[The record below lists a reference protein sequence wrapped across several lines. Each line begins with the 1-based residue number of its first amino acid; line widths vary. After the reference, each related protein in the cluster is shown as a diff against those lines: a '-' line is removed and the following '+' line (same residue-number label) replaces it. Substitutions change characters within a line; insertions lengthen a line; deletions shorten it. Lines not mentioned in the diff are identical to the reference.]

1 MTVLHHR
8 DAVSTHSRPKAAG
21 SEWALAVE
29 APQFQHTA
37 ARRRLGARL
46 SVRGYSIG
54 VSTHSRPKA
63 AGLKTVCKQTLINV
77 STHSRPKAA
86 GFCHNTG
93 IHRPWH
99 VSTHSR
105 PKAAGGYRTPRRNAR
120 IVSTHSRPKAAG
132 MCCDNGKVQ
141 PYCFNT
147 QPPEGGC
154 VFGCVQP
161 FVMVGFNTQ
170 PPEGGW
176 FRILIKAAQS
186 VRFQHTA
193 ARRRLGNHAGCERR
207 SNACFNTQ
215 PPEGGWASA
224 WLMTWS
230 LQVSTH
236 SRPKAA
242 GLGAVSLL
250 CLDTVSTHSRPKAA
264 GFYKLPT

>member
-1 MTVLHHR
+1 MRFTRPKTKEVSTHSRPKAAGENIVKTLR
-8 DAVSTHSRPKAAG
+8 IVPVSTHSRPKAAG

-86 GFCHNTG
+86 GYTGQKKYAITASFNTQPPEGGWLWLGTSGLSFRVSTHSRPKAAGFCHNTG

-147 QPPEGGC
+147 QPPEGGW
-154 VFGCVQP
+154 
-161 FVMVGFNTQ
+161 
-170 PPEGGW
+170 GW
-176 FRILIKAAQS
+176 QR
-186 VRFQHTA
+186 
-193 ARRRLGNHAGCERR
+193 
-207 SNACFNTQ
+207 
-215 PPEGGWASA
+215 
-224 WLMTWS
+224 
-230 LQVSTH
+230 
-236 SRPKAA
+236 
-242 GLGAVSLL
+242 
-250 CLDTVSTHSRPKAA
+250 
-264 GFYKLPT
+264 

>member
-1 MTVLHHR
+1 MC
-8 DAVSTHSRPKAAG
+8 SSK
-21 SEWALAVE
+21 
-29 APQFQHTA
+29 
-37 ARRRLGARL
+37 RLN
-46 SVRGYSIG
+46 
-54 VSTHSRPKA
+54 
-63 AGLKTVCKQTLINV
+63 QWV

-147 QPPEGGC
+147 QPPEGGW

-176 FRILIKAAQS
+176 FRVVAFDIYFR
-186 VRFQHTA
+186 RFQHTA
-193 ARRRLGNHAGCERR
+193 ARRRLVSNPYKGCSIR
-207 SNACFNTQ
+207 S
-215 PPEGGWASA
+215 
-224 WLMTWS
+224 
-230 LQVSTH
+230 VSTH

-242 GLGAVSLL
+242 GQ
-250 CLDTVSTHSRPKAA
+250 SRRLRA
-264 GFYKLPT
+264 